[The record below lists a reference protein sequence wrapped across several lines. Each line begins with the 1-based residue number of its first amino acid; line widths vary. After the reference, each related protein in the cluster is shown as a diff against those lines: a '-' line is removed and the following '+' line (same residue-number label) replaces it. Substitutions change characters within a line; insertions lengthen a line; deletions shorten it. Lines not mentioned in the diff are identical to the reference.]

1 MKAMTLKDLKQA
13 TNERHAALEGQLPLL
28 NPLLSHEDYRQLLSR
43 FFGYYAPLE
52 KQLLAL
58 PWPDEIGFDYS
69 SRHKT
74 PRLEQDLIALG
85 ETPETLAK
93 LPRCQELPEV
103 VTLSNLLGCLYVIE
117 GATLG
122 GQIITQHLQINLGL
136 TPETGAAFFNGYGE
150 QTSVHWQTFCKMLTD
165 LTEETSGDEEII
177 ATANR
182 TFETLGQWLFPK
194 FHKTPWERL

>member
-1 MKAMTLKDLKQA
+1 MKAMILKHLKQA
-13 TNERHAALEGQLPLL
+13 TRENHAALEGQLPLL
-28 NPLLSHEDYRQLLSR
+28 DPLLSHENYRQLLSR

-52 KQLLAL
+52 TQLLAL

-69 SRHKT
+69 VRHKT

-85 ETPETLAK
+85 ETPETLAQ
-93 LPRCQELPEV
+93 LPRCQDLPEV
-103 VTLSNLLGCLYVIE
+103 VTFPNLLGCLYVIE

-122 GQIITQHLQINLGL
+122 GQIITRHLRINLGL
-136 TPETGAAFFNGYGE
+136 TPETGAVFFNGYGA
-150 QTSVHWQTFCKMLTD
+150 QTGAHWQTFCKMLTD
-165 LTEETSGDEEII
+165 LTEETSGDEDII

-194 FHKTPWERL
+194 L